1 MIKQN
6 KEFFMFLIVH
16 NPLSS
21 NKKSKKTTIKYVNFF
36 KKNNIPFRLR
46 STLKID
52 NLNAFLE
59 KNNQITDILYLGGD
73 GSINYLINSVEL
85 SKIKQNIYLGKSGS
99 GNDFLRTL
107 KKYKTAE
114 ITIGEAKT
122 NNGTTRFINGCGL
135 GFDGLVCHY
144 VNNDKKKGK
153 LTYFLN
159 VFKSII
165 KYKPVE
171 IEVIV
176 DDKPY
181 QFKKVF
187 ISAVQNGV
195 FFGGGMKAT
204 PKADP
209 TDNQYEICIAH
220 NLSKLTLQLLL
231 LSIYPG
237 WHTKIKR
244 KVTMLKGQN
253 IRINHPS
260 DTYFQAD
267 GEVLSN
273 VSTIDIKPVE
283 KRVFI
288 AFNKKDFINKSAK

>member
-1 MIKQN
+1 
-6 KEFFMFLIVH
+6 MFLIVH

-273 VSTIDIKPVE
+273 GSTIDIKPVE

-288 AFNKKDFINKSAK
+288 AFNKKDFKNTSAK

>member
-1 MIKQN
+1 
-6 KEFFMFLIVH
+6 MFLIVH

-52 NLNAFLE
+52 NLNAVLE

-288 AFNKKDFINKSAK
+288 AFNKKDFKNKSAK

>member
-1 MIKQN
+1 
-6 KEFFMFLIVH
+6 MFLIVH

-288 AFNKKDFINKSAK
+288 AFNKKDFKNKSAK

>member
-1 MIKQN
+1 
-6 KEFFMFLIVH
+6 
-16 NPLSS
+16 
-21 NKKSKKTTIKYVNFF
+21 
-36 KKNNIPFRLR
+36 
-46 STLKID
+46 
-52 NLNAFLE
+52 
-59 KNNQITDILYLGGD
+59 ILYLGGD

-253 IRINHPS
+253 IRINLPS

-288 AFNKKDFINKSAK
+288 AFNKKDFKNKSAK

>member
-1 MIKQN
+1 
-6 KEFFMFLIVH
+6 MFLIVH

-181 QFKKVF
+181 QFKKIF

-288 AFNKKDFINKSAK
+288 AFNKKDFKNKSAK